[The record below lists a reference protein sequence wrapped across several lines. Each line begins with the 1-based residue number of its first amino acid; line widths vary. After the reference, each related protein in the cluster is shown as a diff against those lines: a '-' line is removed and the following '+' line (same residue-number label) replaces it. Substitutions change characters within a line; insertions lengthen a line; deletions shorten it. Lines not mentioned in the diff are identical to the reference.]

1 MSLNQG
7 VLGIYSYS
15 DSVLDAV
22 KRLKSNGYENL
33 RVFSPVPMHEIE
45 EEIDLPPSPVRFF
58 TLFGGLFGAAS
69 GFAIT
74 VLTSTAW
81 PISVSAKP
89 IASIPP
95 FMVIVFE
102 LTILFGA
109 IFTLVGLIL
118 NSFLRNNAPVS
129 MYDKRFSDDKFGVMV
144 VCPTENIGSV
154 QEILNSTG
162 AEEVKVDSLVG

>member
-7 VLGIYSYS
+7 VLGIYSYA

-22 KRLKSNGYENL
+22 RKLKTNGYENL
-33 RVFSPVPMHEIE
+33 RVFSPVPLHEIE
-45 EEIDLPPSPVRFF
+45 EEIDLPPSPIRFF

-74 VLTSTAW
+74 VLTSSAW

-89 IASIPP
+89 IVSIPP
-95 FMVIVFE
+95 FMIIVFE

-109 IFTLVGLIL
+109 IFTLAGLL
-118 NSFLRNNAPVS
+118 VNGFLRNRAPVS
-129 MYDKRFSDDKFGVMV
+129 MYDKRFSDDKYGVMV
-144 VCPTENIGSV
+144 VCPTENISSV
-154 QEILNSTG
+154 QDILNSTG
-162 AEEVKVDSLVG
+162 AEEVKVDSIDG

>member
-7 VLGIYSYS
+7 VLGVYSYA

-33 RVFSPVPMHEIE
+33 RVFSPVPLHEIE
-45 EEIDLPPSPVRFF
+45 EEIDLPPSPIRFF

-74 VLTSTAW
+74 VLTSSAW

-89 IASIPP
+89 IVSIPP
-95 FMVIVFE
+95 FMIIVFE
-102 LTILFGA
+102 LAILFGA

-118 NSFLRNNAPVS
+118 NGFLRNRAPVT

-144 VCPTENIGSV
+144 VCPTENISSV
-154 QEILNSTG
+154 QDILNSTG
-162 AEEVKVDSLVG
+162 AEEVKVDGIDG